1 MEHTQLRSLLKLI
14 LRIYSIFRLDPKIML
29 PRSTTLS
36 SVVPRMFWY
45 LLLIFPLG
53 VIVDQYI
60 FKIFPPKTEQNLFTM
75 KSGEK
80 QN

>member
-1 MEHTQLRSLLKLI
+1 
-14 LRIYSIFRLDPKIML
+14 
-29 PRSTTLS
+29 
-36 SVVPRMFWY
+36 MFWY

-80 QN
+80 QNWVAMGKDTIVLSFDIWD